1 MTTAAMTPSYTAVHD
16 QRFFTRLAIGMAAI
30 IVFSFA
36 QWALRGFV
44 SPAAA
49 PVWVHLHGVA
59 MLSWLGLLVA
69 QGVLAG
75 TGNAALHRTL
85 GWLGVALV
93 LCIAVLGV
101 FTAQRA
107 IQLHRVPPFFTNAF
121 FLALTHVEALAFAL
135 MVAAGIALR
144 RRTHW
149 HRRLVL
155 GATIIVMEPAFGR
168 LLPAP
173 VLGPVLEPILE
184 LALQL
189 GVLSIIARHDLRQ
202 TGTIHPATRVI
213 AIALIVITA
222 TINALSVFPPFV
234 SLAESIAAG

>member
-44 SPAAA
+44 SPATA

-93 LCIAVLGV
+93 LCIAVIGPSATLQTGPASPA
-101 FTAQRA
+101 AQHLR
-107 IQLHRVPPFFTNAF
+107 
-121 FLALTHVEALAFAL
+121 EAARSLSQ
-135 MVAAGIALR
+135 R
-144 RRTHW
+144 
-149 HRRLVL
+149 L
-155 GATIIVMEPAFGR
+155 GA
-168 LLPAP
+168 P
-173 VLGPVLEPILE
+173 VGPV
-184 LALQL
+184 
-189 GVLSIIARHDLRQ
+189 
-202 TGTIHPATRVI
+202 
-213 AIALIVITA
+213 
-222 TINALSVFPPFV
+222 
-234 SLAESIAAG
+234 